1 MEASHTESLAAHY
14 FRSGKL
20 LIQIVLA
27 PSPQSNRLSIAGNV
41 SVPFSSICS
50 TSCGQMAGLEG
61 LLAVLRVKLQESIA
75 SMAIHYQPRSDHHA
89 YQTVTFVSPST
100 FGRHNG
106 FSPRGWNHPP
116 CCAQPAT
123 ICHPLMSLNSYI
135 TALSFLLIPGYTCQA
150 LTSAS
155 RCCVVIF
162 VTNKGFCAGVW
173 DPEAV
178 SYRSSSR

>member
-61 LLAVLRVKLQESIA
+61 LLAVLRLQQTAACEA
-75 SMAIHYQPRSDHHA
+75 PRVHRIHGD
-89 YQTVTFVSPST
+89 
-100 FGRHNG
+100 
-106 FSPRGWNHPP
+106 
-116 CCAQPAT
+116 
-123 ICHPLMSLNSYI
+123 SL
-135 TALSFLLIPGYTCQA
+135 
-150 LTSAS
+150 SAS
-155 RCCVVIF
+155 IRSPCLS
-162 VTNKGFCAGVW
+162 
-173 DPEAV
+173 D
-178 SYRSSSR
+178 SYVRKSEHVRPT